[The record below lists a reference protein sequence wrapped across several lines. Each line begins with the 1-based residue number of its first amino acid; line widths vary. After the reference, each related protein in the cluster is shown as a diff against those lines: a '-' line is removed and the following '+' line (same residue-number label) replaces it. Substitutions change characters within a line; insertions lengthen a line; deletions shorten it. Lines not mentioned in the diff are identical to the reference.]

1 MFFSEVYIKKCPII
15 QKKKMDSLLEQQRCF
30 HEETE
35 RLMEAMVGEKMS
47 EKKSHKEILNSDHRQ
62 RAMINRYM
70 ECSGTLIWR
79 TIF

>member
-15 QKKKMDSLLEQQRCF
+15 QKKMDSLLEQQRCF

>member
-1 MFFSEVYIKKCPII
+1 
-15 QKKKMDSLLEQQRCF
+15 MDSLLEQQRCF

-79 TIF
+79 TIFIFLNLK